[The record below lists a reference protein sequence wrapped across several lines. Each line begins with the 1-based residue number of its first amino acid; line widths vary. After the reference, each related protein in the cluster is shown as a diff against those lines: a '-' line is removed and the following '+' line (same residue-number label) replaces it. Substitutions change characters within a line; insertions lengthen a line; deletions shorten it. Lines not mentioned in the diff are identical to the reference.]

1 MRATEMRKQRWH
13 LSMKPIL
20 KLIPVYLFCL
30 QVILPLSA
38 QQKFKCAAGGEV
50 VENVLQVTAIELA
63 NLGSEEDHYYLNV
76 LSKKISTELLGLP
89 QTQPIKLLPASNV
102 NNFQAESDPSAFII
116 YYNPTFVN
124 NLKNITGV
132 SDWVSI
138 RSASKPS
145 SQEMKNQQGKLI
157 SDYSEGGMSFF
168 RDNKFTWIITGIL
181 VHEMSHIVRGHNV
194 ILGKKPHDR
203 ELEADEL
210 TGEILKRLQAN
221 QQDVIRWLKVLPQS
235 ETESHPA
242 RENRETAVL
251 RGWNNLENTAA
262 VTFGDFSV
270 EHNVKNKEGKN
281 GMAFYIDFTAR
292 NMKSSKLK
300 ITAWLYDENKKP
312 LKDSSNS
319 AYKTATNTVATSE
332 DKDGNKAVSTVL
344 YNVSKFTKYD
354 LFIPYSELGMPMAG
368 TKNLH
373 IKFGVYNPWWD
384 EDISSSMY
392 YPFSFTFK

>member
-1 MRATEMRKQRWH
+1 
-13 LSMKPIL
+13 MKPIL
-20 KLIPVYLFCL
+20 KLIFVSIICF
-30 QVILPLSA
+30 QISLPLSA
-38 QQKFKCAAGGEV
+38 QQKFKCAAGGDVE
-50 VENVLQVTAIELA
+50 ENVLQISAIELA
-63 NLGSEEDHYYLNV
+63 NLGSEEDNYYLNV

-102 NNFQAESDPSAFII
+102 NNFQAESDPSAYII

-124 NLKNITGV
+124 NLKSITGI
-132 SDWVSI
+132 SNWVSI
-138 RSASKPS
+138 KSASKPS

-194 ILGKKPHDR
+194 ILGKKPHER

-221 QQDVIRWLKVLPQS
+221 EQDAIRWLKVLPQS

-242 RENRETAVL
+242 REKREAAVI
-251 RGWNNLENTAA
+251 RGWSDLDKTAS
-262 VTFGDFSV
+262 VIFGDFSV
-270 EHNVKNKEGKN
+270 EHNVNNKEGKN
-281 GMAFYIDFTAR
+281 GMAFYIDFTVK
-292 NMKSSKLK
+292 NMKSSKIKL
-300 ITAWLYDENKKP
+300 TAWLHDENQTS
-312 LKDSSNS
+312 LKDLSNT
-319 AYKTATNTVATSE
+319 AYKTSTNSVATSE
-332 DKDGNKAVSTVL
+332 DKDGNKAISTVL

-354 LFIPYSELGMPMAG
+354 LFIPYSELGISMEG
-368 TKNLH
+368 SKKLH
-373 IKFGVYNPWWD
+373 IKFGVFNPWWD
-384 EDISSSMY
+384 EDISTSGY